1 MDGREARGGEDP
13 IDLATAVH
21 VELVVP
27 PEEAAQPVE
36 GQCRSAD
43 VPSVAGMDEPDE
55 PQLHPLRGIDV
66 EFLDIGQDLDD
77 VSFNSAFWMAGSR
90 LTPATPAFQRGS
102 ATMRLS
108 MSVSGSTMSQK
119 VSCAQTLAL

>member
-13 IDLATAVH
+13 IDLATAMH

-43 VPSVAGMDEPDE
+43 VPGVAGMDEPDE
-55 PQLHPLRGIDV
+55 PHRPPGCGIQERGEIGVAADNAVHGDEVDGRELRH
-66 EFLDIGQDLDD
+66 DLDGVTVPILD
-77 VSFNSAFWMAGSR
+77 PVSE
-90 LTPATPAFQRGS
+90 
-102 ATMRLS
+102 
-108 MSVSGSTMSQK
+108 ST
-119 VSCAQTLAL
+119 TLDAWAKKQGVE